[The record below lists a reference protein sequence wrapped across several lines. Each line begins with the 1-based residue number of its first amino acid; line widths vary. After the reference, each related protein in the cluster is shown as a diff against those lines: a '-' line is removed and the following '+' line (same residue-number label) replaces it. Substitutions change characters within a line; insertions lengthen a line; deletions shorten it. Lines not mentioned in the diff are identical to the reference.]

1 MKNLIIALFVTVS
14 CYSQLTVSI
23 PLNTIHFEKSQF
35 FTRNQGGSKGLVLS
49 WTKNHFT
56 AGTGFFENS
65 YGGMS
70 KLLVS
75 GYAFKVKYIDFSL
88 VGGIADNYPKG
99 VKTIKEPYGLY
110 FYKEKEVLYGSRLVP
125 VLMLTTKIKIY
136 KSLGVQINISPAYVN
151 SGIYVNI

>member
-1 MKNLIIALFVTVS
+1 MKNLIIALFTTVS
-14 CYSQLTVSI
+14 CYSQLTISV

-65 YGGMS
+65 YGRTS

-88 VGGIADNYPKG
+88 VGGVADNYPSRIENQF
-99 VKTIKEPYGLY
+99 VANSYFSFTEYKTIE
-110 FYKEKEVLYGSRLVP
+110 GSRIVP
-125 VLMLTTKIKIY
+125 VLILTTKIKIY